1 MTLMKKASYKYILTI
16 ISGLILSYILNLSI
30 FQKDSTIPHLSTF
43 ALLLSIFILIK
54 EKSKTLIS
62 IGSLILFFLI
72 LQTAYSL
79 IFGERVSVSVLDS
92 FIETNKEESLS
103 MAGHLFFIML
113 LPSLVVTTA
122 LFFLIRKKT
131 KNIQYH
137 MIFKI
142 LPVFIF
148 LSTFYL
154 SASAV
159 DKQLLSDIREDDKT
173 VGRFIRDR
181 YPAVIGDFSYLYVS
195 SHSNDKYANISEIDK
210 FNNSITGKKKSN
222 INVVILIMGES
233 SLSTHYSS
241 YGYKLN
247 TTPNMSY
254 IFSSNGGCIINN
266 AHSSAPITRN
276 SFSMSLAFHTPE
288 SEKNLFKNK
297 SIVEMAKSNGYRTYW
312 LGSQDLEGLHSSK
325 YGFIAKKSDVIK
337 LTNFKDDNL
346 STLLDTALSD
356 KEKNKFFVIHLHGSH
371 MPYKNYNETDKIA
384 LPNAD
389 NYDLTIHHTDSVIK
403 DIYEVIDK
411 RNINY
416 SLIYTSD
423 HGEII
428 NKGHGYQK
436 GREQYLVPFMYKS
449 NNPKYNCSFI
459 ESFRNQNGYL
469 SGLMN
474 KYILSELI
482 GYKINPLILSTER
495 NNDRVLTADESVL
508 PFSEI
513 E

>member
-1 MTLMKKASYKYILTI
+1 MNLMKKTSYKYILTI
-16 ISGLILSYILNLSI
+16 LSIFSLSYALNLFI
-30 FQKDSTIPHLSTF
+30 FQKDSSIPHLSTF
-43 ALLLSIFILIK
+43 ALLLSILLLIK
-54 EKSKTLIS
+54 EKNRILIS
-62 IGSLILFFLI
+62 IGSLLLFFLV
-72 LQTAYSL
+72 LQINYSL

-122 LFFLIRKKT
+122 LFYLIIKKT

-137 MIFKI
+137 MVFKI

-148 LSTFYL
+148 LSTLYL

-159 DKQLLSDIREDDKT
+159 DKQLLSDIREEDKT
-173 VGRFIRDR
+173 IGRFIRDR
-181 YPAVIGDFSYLYVS
+181 YPAVIGDFAYLYIS
-195 SHSNDKYANISEIDK
+195 SHSNNKYANISEISE
-210 FNNSITGKKKSN
+210 FNNSVTGREKSE
-222 INVVILIMGES
+222 INSVILIMGES
-233 SLSTHYSS
+233 SLSTHYSA
-241 YGYKLN
+241 YGYGLN
-247 TTPNMSY
+247 TTPNMSR

-276 SFSMSLAFHTPE
+276 SISMSLAFHTPE
-288 SEKNLFKNK
+288 SEDNLFKNK
-297 SIVEMAKSNGYRTYW
+297 SIIEMAKSNGYKTYW
-312 LGSQDLEGLHSSK
+312 LGAQNLNGLHSSK

-346 STLLDTALSD
+346 SALLDTALLD
-356 KEKNKFFVIHLHGSH
+356 KEENKFIVIHLHGSH
-371 MPYKNYNETDKIA
+371 MPYKNYNDTDKIA

-389 NYDLTIHHTDSVIK
+389 NYDLTIHHTDRVIK
-403 DIYEVIDK
+403 DIYDVIDK
-411 RNINY
+411 KSINY

-423 HGEII
+423 HGEIV

-436 GREQYLVPFMYKS
+436 GREQYFVPFMYKS
-449 NNPKYNCSFI
+449 NNHHFDCQFI
-459 ESFRNQNGYL
+459 ESFRNKDGYL

-474 KYILSELI
+474 KYILSNLI
-482 GYKINPLILSTER
+482 GYDIDPEILKEEK

-508 PFSEI
+508 PFSQVE
-513 E
+513 